1 MTSLTPG
8 EPGPLKVVVVGATGN
23 IGTSL
28 VRSLVG
34 DPQVGSI
41 TGIARR
47 TPSWSP
53 PKTTWISTDVGADG
67 PDDLTGYVQGADA
80 VVHLAWLFQ
89 PTHDPLTTWRTNVE
103 GSIRVFEAVV
113 AAGVPALVVSSSVG
127 AYSPGP
133 KDRRVDESWPTHGWP
148 EAAYAREKAYVERVL
163 DVFERDHPG
172 VRVVRMRPGFVFQR
186 GAAVEQRKL
195 FAGPFVPGR
204 LVRPGLVPLVPD
216 LPGLRFQALHAQD
229 AAEAFHQA
237 VVRPVRGAFN
247 LAAEPVVDARELADL
262 LNARVFPVPAGAAE
276 AALATLWH
284 LRVVP
289 ATPALLR
296 TVLRL
301 PLMDTARAV
310 DELGWQPRYSSANAL
325 GEFLRGLRE
334 ATGGRTPPL
343 SGRRSGGRITE
354 PRAGVGGRLL

>member
-1 MTSLTPG
+1 MTSLTPA

-28 VRSLVG
+28 VRSLEG
-34 DPQVGSI
+34 DARIGSI
-41 TGIARR
+41 VGIARR
-47 TPSWSP
+47 IPSWTP
-53 PKTTWISTDVGADG
+53 PKTTWISADIGADRPG
-67 PDDLTGYVQGADA
+67 DLTGYVQGADA

-103 GSIRVFEAVV
+103 GSVRVFEAVA
-113 AAGVPALVVSSSVG
+113 AAGVPVLVLSSSVG

-148 EAAYAREKAYVERVL
+148 EAAYPREKAYVERVL

-172 VRVVRMRPGFVFQR
+172 VRVARMRPGFVFQR
-186 GAAVEQRKL
+186 AAAVEQRRL

-204 LVRPGLVPLVPD
+204 LMRPGLVPLVPD
-216 LPGLRFQALHAQD
+216 LPGLRFQALHADD

-262 LNARVFPVPAGAAE
+262 LGARVVPVPAGAVG

-284 LRVVP
+284 LRMVP
-289 ATPALLR
+289 ASPGLLR

-310 DELGWQPRYSSANAL
+310 GELGWQPRYSAGEAL

-343 SGRRSGGRITE
+343 RGHRPDARFAE
-354 PRAGVGGRLL
+354 PPVGVGERL